1 MSGRA
6 KRTILSDT
14 CRILS
19 TYVLK
24 HDPQCA
30 SKGQGISRKKSYK
43 RSLSYLDLLERLDEE
58 LEALLVALLHLTH
71 AVCFCCCCCCWNA
84 VVVGT
89 GGVLSAAAAL
99 RGRDDYDAAVS
110 VRVLLLLSLM
120 LLRLPLLLLARGRG
134 GDGGGGR
141 PLGARA
147 RHGTQLGGGG
157 DPLKKKERIAAADGR
172 SRRRKCSRPCRR
184 RLRPRSD
191 HCPPANN
198 KKKCVKKK
206 FG

>member
-1 MSGRA
+1 MPNTFHTA
-6 KRTILSDT
+6 RTI
-14 CRILS
+14 R
-19 TYVLK
+19 

-30 SKGQGISRKKSYK
+30 SKGQGISRKICYK

-71 AVCFCCCCCCWNA
+71 AVGFCCCCCCCWNA

-89 GGVLSAAAAL
+89 GGVLSAAAAAVL

-120 LLRLPLLLLARGRG
+120 LLRLPQLLLARGRG

-141 PLGARA
+141 LLGARA

-157 DPLKKKERIAAADGR
+157 DPLKKRA
-172 SRRRKCSRPCRR
+172 
-184 RLRPRSD
+184 
-191 HCPPANN
+191 
-198 KKKCVKKK
+198 
-206 FG
+206 

>member
-6 KRTILSDT
+6 KRTTLSDT

-19 TYVLK
+19 IQRVLR
-24 HDPQCA
+24 HDPQCV
-30 SKGQGISRKKSYK
+30 SKGQGISRKISYK

-89 GGVLSAAAAL
+89 GGVLSAAAAAVL

-141 PLGARA
+141 LLGARA

-157 DPLKKKERIAAADGR
+157 DPLKKKSVAVADGR
-172 SRRRKCSRPCRR
+172 SEAQAYMLTP
-184 RLRPRSD
+184 L
-191 HCPPANN
+191 
-198 KKKCVKKK
+198 
-206 FG
+206 